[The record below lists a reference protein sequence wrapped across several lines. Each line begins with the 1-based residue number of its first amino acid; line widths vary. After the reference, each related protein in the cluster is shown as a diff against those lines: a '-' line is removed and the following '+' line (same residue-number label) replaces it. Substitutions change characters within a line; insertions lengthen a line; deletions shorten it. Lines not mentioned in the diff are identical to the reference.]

1 MFVSRRYDWD
11 RIRDFYQSGAT
22 MLDCQRRFGFS
33 NGAWH
38 TAVARG
44 DIDPRPRH
52 PHNTKRRAQVADLLA
67 KGVRLSDIARELGV
81 SKATI
86 SYHARKLGL
95 PPVGA
100 FARRYDWEA
109 VQRYY
114 DEGHDLAACI
124 ARFGFCR
131 ASWSQAVER
140 GDIVSRPR
148 ALPIER
154 FLVNGSNASR
164 QNVKRRLIAAGLKGE
179 ACEVCGLSRWR
190 DQPLSLELH
199 HRNGVRDDN
208 RLENLQILCPNCH
221 SQTQSWGGRN
231 RGIRVSEAA

>member
-1 MFVSRRYDWD
+1 VFVSRLYDWD
-11 RIRDFYQSGAT
+11 EIRTFYRSGAT
-22 MLDCQRRFGFS
+22 MLECQRRFGFS
-33 NGAWH
+33 NGAWA

-44 DIDPRPRH
+44 DIHPRPRH
-52 PHNTKRRAQVADLLA
+52 PHNGRRREQVADLLA
-67 KGVRLSDIARELGV
+67 EGMRLSDIARELGV

-95 PPVGA
+95 PPVRA
-100 FARRYDWEA
+100 FAQRYDWEA

-114 DEGHDLAACI
+114 DEGHDLVACI

-154 FLVNGSNASR
+154 FLVAGSTASR
-164 QNVKRRLIAAGLKGE
+164 QNLKRRLIAAELKIG
-179 ACEVCGLSRWR
+179 ACEVCGVSRWR
-190 DQPLSLELH
+190 GRSLSLELH

-208 RLENLQILCPNCH
+208 RLDNLQILCPNCH

-231 RGIRVSEAA
+231 RGGRTSTVA